1 MARMKDFYQKTV
13 TGELRKEF
21 GYTNVHQ
28 IPKVTKVIVN
38 AGVGRASVDA
48 KKLDAVVAGLAQI
61 TGQAP
66 VINKSKKSIAGFKLR
81 EGMNIGTS
89 VTLRGDIMYE
99 FLDRL
104 VNVALP
110 RVRDFRGLKKDA
122 FDGHGNYSLGI
133 REHGVFP
140 EISFEEASEP
150 FGLQVNIST
159 TASNDAEAK
168 ALLTHLGFPFKG

>member
-13 TGELRKEF
+13 AAELQKEF
-21 GYTNVHQ
+21 NYANVNE
-28 IPKVTKVIVN
+28 IPKVVKVVVN
-38 AGVGRASVDA
+38 AGVGRAIVDA
-48 KKLDAVVAGLAQI
+48 KKLEAVVAGMTKI

-66 VINKSKKSIAGFKLR
+66 VINKAKKSIAGFKLR
-81 EGMNIGTS
+81 EGMNIGAT
-89 VTLRGDIMYE
+89 VTLRGDMMYE

-110 RVRDFRGLKKDA
+110 RVRDFRGIKGNA
-122 FDGHGNYSLGI
+122 FDGQGNYSLGI
-133 REHGVFP
+133 KEQGVFP

-150 FGLQVNIST
+150 FGLQVNVTT
-159 TASNDAEAK
+159 TAKNDAEAK

>member
-1 MARMKDFYQKTV
+1 MARMKEFYQKTV
-13 TGELRKEF
+13 ASDLKKEF
-21 GYTNVHQ
+21 GYANVHQ

-38 AGVGRASVDA
+38 AGVGRATVDS
-48 KKLDAVVAGLAQI
+48 KKLDAVVAGLAQV

-66 VINKSKKSIAGFKLR
+66 VVNKAKKSIAGFKLR
-81 EGMNIGTS
+81 EGMNIGAS
-89 VTLRGDIMYE
+89 VTLRGDMMYE

-110 RVRDFRGLKKDA
+110 RVRDFRGIKKDA
-122 FDGHGNYSLGI
+122 FDGNGNYSLGI

-140 EISFEEASEP
+140 EVTFEQASEP

-159 TASNDAEAK
+159 TAKNDAEAK

>member
-13 TGELRKEF
+13 TTELKAEF

-28 IPKVTKVIVN
+28 IPKITKVVVN
-38 AGVGRASVDA
+38 AGVGKASIDA
-48 KKLDAVVAGLAQI
+48 KKLEVAVKGLAQI

-66 VINKSKKSIAGFKLR
+66 VVTKAKKSIAGFKLR
-81 EGMNIGTS
+81 EGMSIGAT
-89 VTLRGDIMYE
+89 VTLRGERMYE

-104 VNVALP
+104 VNIALP
-110 RVRDFRGLKKDA
+110 RVRDFRGLKKEA

-140 EISFEEASEP
+140 EISFEEAMET

-159 TASNDAEAK
+159 TATNDAEAK

>member
-1 MARMKDFYQKTV
+1 MARMKDLYVNTV
-13 TGELRKEF
+13 VPELAREF
-21 GYTNVHQ
+21 ELKNVHQ
-28 IPKVTKVIVN
+28 IPKITKVVVN
-38 AGVGRASVDA
+38 AGVGRAALDA
-48 KKLDAVVAGLAQI
+48 KKMEGVIQGIREI

-66 VINKSKKSIAGFKLR
+66 VVTKSKKSIAGFKLR
-81 EGMNIGTS
+81 EGMNVGVT
-89 VTLRGDIMYE
+89 VTLRGDMMYE

-104 VNVALP
+104 VSVALP
-110 RVRDFRGLKKDA
+110 RVRDFRGIKKDA

-140 EISFEEASEP
+140 EIPFEEANEP

-159 TASNDAEAK
+159 SAGSDALAK

>member
-89 VTLRGDIMYE
+89 VTLRGDMMYE